1 MSLAH
6 QAARGAAWTI
16 LTSLG
21 ARAIGV
27 VGTIIMT
34 HLLAPSV
41 IGEVSAATIIAMTAS
56 WMTTWGFGSYAVVK
70 GRGADAAEVTWHATV
85 AYVSLGLVSLGAV
98 ALLAGHFAGF
108 FDAPNAAKYI
118 PGMAVAV
125 FIRRLG
131 AMPERVLIRSMRFR
145 TIGMS
150 VALGEAAYTL
160 VSVVLATRGWG
171 GEAIIVGNIVQSL
184 LMTGLVMRAAG
195 REWRTPTPLRR
206 ARFRDMLRFGLPL
219 GLQGLAH
226 SGSRYW
232 DNLAISHIFGA
243 GPTGVY
249 NLAYNL
255 ADIPAVQVGEQLAQ
269 VLLPSM
275 AALPPERR
283 PRAFERSVALLS
295 LLIFPLAVG
304 LGVVAPS
311 LIRVALND
319 EWQGVAPLL
328 TVLAALSVFRPIT
341 WAIGPYLE
349 AADRTGQLMFLEVAK
364 LVLLIVGIFVLA
376 PYGLIYSA
384 GAVGVAFG
392 LSALGGVAM
401 VAKAGPRASVIL
413 ISFMQPLLACGVM
426 VGAVLGVRHGLRV
439 AGVTMPIVY
448 LLVEMAVGA
457 IAYVASALVL
467 CRATARD
474 FISLAKSVVRRKR
487 TRGADAADDAADD
500 ATP

>member
-1 MSLAH
+1 MSLAQ

-34 HLLAPSV
+34 HLLAPEV
-41 IGEVSAATIIAMTAS
+41 IGEVSVATIIAMTAS
-56 WMTTWGFGSYAVVK
+56 WATTWGFGSYAVVK
-70 GRGADAAEVTWHATV
+70 GRGDDAREVTFHATV
-85 AYVSLGLVSLGAV
+85 AYVTLGLVSLGV
-98 ALLAGHFAGF
+98 VTLLAGHFAGI
-108 FDAPNAAKYI
+108 FDAPNASRYV
-118 PGMAVAV
+118 PGMAVAI

-131 AMPERVLIRSMRFR
+131 AMPERVLMRRMHFR
-145 TIGMS
+145 AIGIAA
-150 VALGEAAYTL
+150 ALGEAVYTG
-160 VSVVLATRGWG
+160 VSVALATSGWG
-171 GEAIIVGNIVQSL
+171 GDAIIVGNIAQSL
-184 LMTGLVMRAAG
+184 VMTGLVMRAAG
-195 REWRTPTPLRR
+195 REWYSPTRLRA
-206 ARFRDMLRFGLPL
+206 ARFADMLRYGLPL

-232 DNLAISHIFGA
+232 DNLAIAHLFGA
-243 GPTGVY
+243 DKTGAY

-295 LLIFPLAVG
+295 LIIFPLAVG

-311 LIRVALND
+311 LIAVALND
-319 EWQGVAPLL
+319 EWQSVAPLL

-364 LVLLIVGIFVLA
+364 VLLLLGGIFALA
-376 PYGLIYSA
+376 PLGLAYSA

-392 LSALGGVAM
+392 LNAIGGVIM
-401 VAKAGPRASVIL
+401 VAKAGPRASVL
-413 ISFMQPLLACGVM
+413 LVGFMQPLAACALM
-426 VGAVLGVRHGLRV
+426 VGAVLGVRAGLQA
-439 AGVTMPIVY
+439 AGVTLPIVY
-448 LLVEMAVGA
+448 LAIEVGVGTLVYIG
-457 IAYVASALVL
+457 SAWVL
-467 CRATARD
+467 CNATARD
-474 FISLAKSVVRRKR
+474 LLGLVRGLRR
-487 TRGADAADDAADD
+487 RGRPTADVPAGDAG
-500 ATP
+500 